1 MTPAEAA
8 VLLGMA
14 ATVDNR
20 KPDEDAARAWAA
32 MLDGLRFDDCRVAII
47 EHYRES
53 SDWLT
58 PALVRSRVLAI
69 RKRRRLDHLRDHGPL
84 LPPPGLSD
92 AEERRWE
99 RAAIERISNGERVDC
114 ASAHPEPVAAP
125 QHLRELIARA
135 TPDLTRQE
143 TDA

>member
-58 PALVRSRVLAI
+58 PEKVRTRVLAI
-69 RKRRRLDHLRDHGPL
+69 RKRRRLEHKRQYGELV
-84 LPPPGLSD
+84 PPPGLTN
-92 AEERRWE
+92 AEEHVWLRDAV
-99 RAAIERISNGERVDC
+99 RAISNGERVDC
-114 ASAHPEPVAAP
+114 AAAHPEPVAAP